1 MGEKSTDIPL
11 PKAWPE
17 HARSAIVHVIAM
29 ARTAI
34 VYARGKAAK
43 MPVPGASL
51 RAKLDNA
58 RAQIALLREELRIK
72 KSAVAG
78 ELAVRATGS
87 TTAREVGPCRRARGA
102 TPRRGRTPSCRR
114 APGCG
119 LKSNRTAA
127 GKGFSMGARN
137 RFLLYPA

>member
-58 RAQIALLREELRIK
+58 RAEIAQPRALLLCVV
-72 KSAVAG
+72 AVNV
-78 ELAVRATGS
+78 ESCLHTDR
-87 TTAREVGPCRRARGA
+87 CA
-102 TPRRGRTPSCRR
+102 TPCS
-114 APGCG
+114 
-119 LKSNRTAA
+119 
-127 GKGFSMGARN
+127 
-137 RFLLYPA
+137 